1 MSKEAASSSLRRLS
15 MTRRQLDPLRPL
27 TSQESSWLTQLSRS
41 ARAPASQV
49 ARAQALLAVAAGAS
63 YTAAATAVGHR
74 SGDTVSAWV
83 ARFNR
88 EGLAALAW
96 RHGGG
101 PPKSYTEAERARI
114 LTETR
119 RVPDRDQ
126 DRTATW
132 SLLTLRRA
140 LRRASDGLPKVSTF
154 TIWSALHATGWS
166 WQRSR
171 TWCETGKVQRK
182 RKGGIVEVHDPDA
195 PPKKS

>member
-1 MSKEAASSSLRRLS
+1 
-15 MTRRQLDPLRPL
+15 MTRRQLDPLRSL
-27 TSQESSWLTQLSRS
+27 TPQESSWLTQLSRS
-41 ARAPASQV
+41 ARAPAGQV

-63 YTAAATAVGHR
+63 YTQAATAVGRR

-101 PPKSYTEAERARI
+101 PTKSYTEAERERI
-114 LTETR
+114 LTEVR
-119 RVPDRDQ
+119 RAPDRDQ

-132 SLLTLRRA
+132 SLMTLRRA
-140 LRRASDGLPKVSTF
+140 LRRAPDGLPKVSPF
-154 TIWSALHATGWS
+154 PIWSVLHAVSWS

-182 RKGGIVEVHDPDA
+182 RKSGIVEVHDPDA

>member
-1 MSKEAASSSLRRLS
+1 

-27 TSQESSWLTQLSRS
+27 TSQESAWLTQLSRS
-41 ARAPASQV
+41 ARAPAGQV

-63 YTAAATAVGHR
+63 FTTAATVVGRR
-74 SGDTVSAWV
+74 SGDTVSHWV

-101 PPKSYTEAERARI
+101 PTKSYTEAERDRI
-114 LTETR
+114 LAEVR
-119 RVPDRDQ
+119 RTPDREQ

-132 SLLTLRRA
+132 SLMTLRRA
-140 LRRASDGLPKVSTF
+140 LRQAPDGLPRVSSF
-154 TIWSALHATGWS
+154 TIWSVLHEAGWS

-171 TWCETGKVQRK
+171 TWCETGRVKRK
-182 RKGGIVEVHDPDA
+182 RKRGIVEVRDPDA
-195 PPKKS
+195 LPKKS